1 MYTEGWYEYLM
12 EKTEEVV
19 KRRMDEL
26 RDGDNDYIG
35 YDVNRSDAADKYE
48 YLVIDDAKRQEETYI
63 AFKKELECL
72 INRHSIDN
80 DLDTPDFILTDY
92 IMMCI
97 ANFKVATLNREG
109 FFGR

>member
-19 KRRMDEL
+19 KRRMNEL

-48 YLVIDDAKRQEETYI
+48 YLVIDDKKRQEDTYI
-63 AFKKELECL
+63 AFKKELETL

-80 DLDTPDFILTDY
+80 DLNTPDFILAEY
-92 IMMCI
+92 IIKCLTNLKI
-97 ANFKVATLNREG
+97 TTIDRDTW
-109 FFGR
+109 FGR